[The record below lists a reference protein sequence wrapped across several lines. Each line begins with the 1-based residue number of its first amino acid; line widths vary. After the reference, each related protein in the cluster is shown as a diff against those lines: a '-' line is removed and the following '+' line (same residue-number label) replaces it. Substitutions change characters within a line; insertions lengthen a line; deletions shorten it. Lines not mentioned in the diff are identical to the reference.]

1 MEPTSPFDDPDVQAA
16 LQKAG
21 VVHRPGLADEMMAEL
36 APLLAADGIDLNDP
50 ESDFDLDQLN
60 AALSDATE
68 RYNMELSTPVGDD
81 RSRTLATLR
90 EICDA
95 IHHDD
100 VARAER
106 IFDAV
111 RPEASSRRP
120 SAAQLIGVSLE
131 LLDSWHS
138 QDPTRAQ
145 LARLSVPRWLE
156 RGRSVAP
163 DLLALAR
170 KGRAHAAMGRLILNH
185 GGQVVA
191 HAGALLVAGSLNH
204 LAVEDQQDYA
214 QLTARYLPGA
224 PPSDQRAAPSG
235 SGSAFGP
242 AAAAAVSSQNTVKG
256 FRRWLGDQPG
266 LTTEAADVQAAS
278 LKDVLDL
285 ATAEGIDPHDPEEF
299 DLVLDIADGSYPDH
313 HVGQVYEL
321 LHDYVDFRLQT
332 EPSTEGW
339 DAAHDVI
346 SEELSAHVGGAAP
359 ELLAAL
365 REAEGLTDS
374 QRRAVL
380 EDLPLISASR
390 ALLGWIGASQPITQ
404 AGVPRRADIE
414 TVAALIGVSAE
425 GVAKRPELIGWEA
438 RAEEMGRPVRER
450 HRVSV
455 QSAKGIPELVAWW
468 EGLEDAGV
476 IELTATRV
484 RPGPHAESLIPGE
497 GFSLEVADELISG
510 YVASILL
517 SPIESSATIASFVR
531 PVVTQTIARV
541 LEALMPDYS
550 EGAGVPENPLQ
561 GMVQLRTQEELRRLE
576 VAGLLE
582 FTRDGVGKPVIPL
595 ALRTPVMIGVMTASA
610 VLEGEET
617 EDAEEV

>member
-1 MEPTSPFDDPDVQAA
+1 M
-16 LQKAG
+16 
-21 VVHRPGLADEMMAEL
+21 
-36 APLLAADGIDLNDP
+36 
-50 ESDFDLDQLN
+50 
-60 AALSDATE
+60 
-68 RYNMELSTPVGDD
+68 
-81 RSRTLATLR
+81 
-90 EICDA
+90 
-95 IHHDD
+95 
-100 VARAER
+100 
-106 IFDAV
+106 
-111 RPEASSRRP
+111 
-120 SAAQLIGVSLE
+120 
-131 LLDSWHS
+131 
-138 QDPTRAQ
+138 
-145 LARLSVPRWLE
+145 
-156 RGRSVAP
+156 
-163 DLLALAR
+163 
-170 KGRAHAAMGRLILNH
+170 
-185 GGQVVA
+185 
-191 HAGALLVAGSLNH
+191 
-204 LAVEDQQDYA
+204 
-214 QLTARYLPGA
+214 
-224 PPSDQRAAPSG
+224 
-235 SGSAFGP
+235 
-242 AAAAAVSSQNTVKG
+242 
-256 FRRWLGDQPG
+256 
-266 LTTEAADVQAAS
+266 
-278 LKDVLDL
+278 
-285 ATAEGIDPHDPEEF
+285 
-299 DLVLDIADGSYPDH
+299 
-313 HVGQVYEL
+313 
-321 LHDYVDFRLQT
+321 
-332 EPSTEGW
+332 
-339 DAAHDVI
+339 
-346 SEELSAHVGGAAP
+346 
-359 ELLAAL
+359 
-365 REAEGLTDS
+365 
-374 QRRAVL
+374 
-380 EDLPLISASR
+380 
-390 ALLGWIGASQPITQ
+390 LGWIGASQPITQ

-582 FTRDGVGKPVIPL
+582 FTRDGVGKPVVPL